1 MQARREE
8 EAIIADG
15 HQEQGLWRGRV
26 FGSGQGRNRADAG
39 AQINGIQGFARVH
52 STTKRAVFVDEG
64 RKIGLL
70 RHQVKVYRCSLHV
83 VSQEPLKGPCSVGWL
98 IS

>member
-15 HQEQGLWRGRV
+15 HQEQGLCGPWG
-26 FGSGQGRNRADAG
+26 FGSGPGRNRADAG
-39 AQINGIQGFARVH
+39 AQLGEIRGFARPH
-52 STTKRAVFVDEG
+52 RPTKRPVFPGEG

-70 RHQVKVYRCSLHV
+70 RHEIDKAA
-83 VSQEPLKGPCSVGWL
+83 K
-98 IS
+98 

>member
-15 HQEQGLWRGRV
+15 PQEQGLWRRRWDLRGC
-26 FGSGQGRNRADAG
+26 GRNRADAG
-39 AQINGIQGFARVH
+39 AQLTGIQGFARVVPQL
-52 STTKRAVFVDEG
+52 KRAVFVAEG

-70 RHQVKVYRCSLHV
+70 RHEIDKAA
-83 VSQEPLKGPCSVGWL
+83 K
-98 IS
+98 

>member
-26 FGSGQGRNRADAG
+26 FGSGPGRNRADAG
-39 AQINGIQGFARVH
+39 AQINGIQGFARLVPQL
-52 STTKRAVFVDEG
+52 KRPVFPGEG

-70 RHQVKVYRCSLHV
+70 RHEIGKAA
-83 VSQEPLKGPCSVGWL
+83 K
-98 IS
+98 

>member
-1 MQARREE
+1 MTARREE

-26 FGSGQGRNRADAG
+26 FGSGPGRNRADAG
-39 AQINGIQGFARVH
+39 AQLGEIRGFARVH
-52 STTKRAVFVDEG
+52 STTKRAVFPGEG

-70 RHQVKVYRCSLHV
+70 RHEIDKAA
-83 VSQEPLKGPCSVGWL
+83 K
-98 IS
+98 